1 MEETR
6 MLNKTL
12 TKWVGYHFSTGP
24 YTGKDYLSFQRSM
37 RNDLKKQANANG
49 LELHSFHGNHYNFC
63 AVLRNTDT
71 GKFVYVLIPDVRF
84 WPDEWIKSVLYRTM
98 KHEKDWV
105 GGQNNHCPW
114 AEIGR
119 QASRLTA

>member
-1 MEETR
+1 

-12 TKWVGYHFSTGP
+12 TKWVGYHFSTEP
-24 YTGKDYLSFQRSM
+24 YTGKDYLSFQRTM

-63 AVLRNTDT
+63 AVLRNTGT
-71 GKFVYVLIPDVRF
+71 GKFAYVSIPDVRF
-84 WPDEWIKSVLYRTM
+84 WPDEWIKSVLYR
-98 KHEKDWV
+98 KKKKKKDWR

-119 QASRLTA
+119 QAARLTA